1 MSELKDE
8 VIEETVAEVIVED
21 TQVEAKELDIPEAP
35 LTAARTVSAIQASL
49 AEMSKEGLDEI
60 FEAAEKAKAKAKV
73 EDDEEEE
80 DDEEGDEDEGEVED
94 TKVKAKKESKKS
106 KKESKK
112 SVKEIDD
119 VDSQEKGGKTDQ
131 KDNKADKLKKKK
143 QDSDDGSEGDVVEK
157 KGKFKEDVEAL
168 IKDEDT
174 LSEGFKEKAATI
186 FEAALTSKVNAE
198 TAELEERYSSDLAGE
213 VEAIKEDLV
222 DKVDG
227 YLTYVVEN
235 WMKDNEVAIE
245 HSLKSE
251 ITESFIQSLGTLFAE
266 HHINVPDDAGDIL
279 DTLSEEAKDA
289 KSQLN
294 DATAKAMELSEKVKA
309 FERKD
314 IVSEACKGLAAT
326 EVAKLTDL
334 VEGVEADSNE
344 DFAKK
349 VATIKESYL
358 NKDAT
363 VTATAEVDAITEDT
377 QEEQVVSA
385 QMQKYLTALTPK

>member
-1 MSELKDE
+1 MSDIKDTI
-8 VIEETVAEVIVED
+8 VDETVDEVIVED
-21 TQVEAKELDIPEAP
+21 TQVEATADLDIPEAP

-49 AEMSKEGLDEI
+49 AEMSKEGLDAI

-80 DDEEGDEDEGEVED
+80 DDEGDEDEGDVEEAKTSKKEVVEPGSEPKGVAKD
-94 TKVKAKKESKKS
+94 KEAKKDSAKKTSKKKVKA
-106 KKESKK
+106 
-112 SVKEIDD
+112 
-119 VDSQEKGGKTDQ
+119 
-131 KDNKADKLKKKK
+131 
-143 QDSDDGSEGDVVEK
+143 DDGSEGDVHEDA
-157 KGKFKEDVEAL
+157 FKEDIDAL
-168 IKDEDT
+168 VKDEDT
-174 LSEGFKEKAATI
+174 LSEGFKEKASTI
-186 FEAALTSKVNAE
+186 FEAALASKVNSE
-198 TAELEERYSSDLAGE
+198 TAKLEERYSSDLAGE

-235 WMKDNEVAIE
+235 WMTDNEVAIE

-251 ITESFIQSLGTLFAE
+251 ITESFIDSLGQLFAE
-266 HHINVPDDAGDIL
+266 HHINVPADAGDIL

-289 KSQLN
+289 KAQLN
-294 DATAKAMELSEKVKA
+294 DATAHAMDLAEKVKA
-309 FERKD
+309 FERKE

-334 VEGVEADSNE
+334 VEGIDADSNE

-363 VTATAEVDAITEDT
+363 VTATPEVDAITEDT
-377 QEEQVVSA
+377 QEPQVVAA
-385 QMQKYLTALTPK
+385 QMQKYLDAMTRK

>member
-1 MSELKDE
+1 MSKLKDD
-8 VIEETVAEVIVED
+8 IAEVIVED
-21 TQVEAKELDIPEAP
+21 ALVEATVETPDAP

-49 AEMSKEGLDEI
+49 AEMSKEGLDAI

-80 DDEEGDEDEGEVED
+80 DDEDEDDEGEVQEGD
-94 TKVKAKKESKKS
+94 AKE
-106 KKESKK
+106 
-112 SVKEIDD
+112 V
-119 VDSQEKGGKTDQ
+119 KGGKTAQ
-131 KDNKADKLKKKK
+131 ADNKTSKTGKKKVK
-143 QDSDDGSEGDVVEK
+143 ADDGSEGDVVEK
-157 KGKFKEDVEAL
+157 KEAKFKEDLDAL
-168 IKDEDT
+168 VKDEDT
-174 LSEGFKEKAATI
+174 LSEGFKEKASTI

-198 TAELEERYSSDLAGE
+198 TVKLEERYASDLAGE

-235 WMKDNEVAIE
+235 WMTDNEVAIE

-251 ITESFIQSLGTLFAE
+251 ITESFIDSLGQLFAE
-266 HHINVPDDAGDIL
+266 HHINVPKDAGDIL
-279 DTLSEEAKDA
+279 DSLSEEAKDA
-289 KSQLN
+289 KAQLN
-294 DATAKAMELSEKVKA
+294 DATAKAMDLAEKVKA

-326 EVAKLTDL
+326 EVAKLTEL
-334 VEGVEADSNE
+334 VEGVDADSNE

-358 NKDAT
+358 KKDDT
-363 VTATAEVDAITEDT
+363 VTAITEVDAINEDSI
-377 QEEQVVSA
+377 EEPQVVNA
-385 QMQKYLTALTPK
+385 QMQKYLSALSRT

>member
-1 MSELKDE
+1 MSDIKDE
-8 VIEETVAEVIVED
+8 VVDETVDEVIVED
-21 TQVEAKELDIPEAP
+21 TQVEVKELEIPEAP

-73 EDDEEEE
+73 EAE
-80 DDEEGDEDEGEVED
+80 DDEDEDEDDEDDEGEVEE
-94 TKVKAKKESKKS
+94 TGKKAKKESKK
-106 KKESKK
+106 KTEGKK

-119 VDSQEKGGKTDQ
+119 VDSQETGGKTAQ
-131 KDNKADKLKKKK
+131 SDNKTDKLKKKK
-143 QDSDDGSEGDVVEK
+143 AKADDGSEGDVVEK

-168 IKDEDT
+168 VKDEDT
-174 LSEGFKEKAATI
+174 LSEGFKEKAAII

-198 TAELEERYSSDLAGE
+198 TAKLEERYASDLSGE

-235 WMKDNEVAIE
+235 WMTDNEVAIE

-251 ITESFIQSLGTLFAE
+251 ITESFIQSLGQLFSE

-279 DTLSEEAKDA
+279 DSLSEESKDA

-294 DATAKAMELSEKVKA
+294 DATEKNIELSEKVKA
-309 FERKD
+309 YARQD
-314 IVSEACKGLAAT
+314 IIREACKGLAAT
-326 EVAKLTDL
+326 ETAKLTEL
-334 VEGVEADSNE
+334 TEAIEADDNE
-344 DFAKK
+344 AFATK

-358 NKDAT
+358 NKD
-363 VTATAEVDAITEDT
+363 TAVETSEVDAITEDS
-377 QEEQVVSA
+377 QEPQVVSA
-385 QMQKYLTALTPK
+385 QMQAYLDAISRT

>member
-1 MSELKDE
+1 MSDIKDE
-8 VIEETVAEVIVED
+8 SVETVDEVIVED
-21 TQVEAKELDIPEAP
+21 TQVEELNIPDAP

-80 DDEEGDEDEGEVED
+80 DDEGDEDEGEVEN
-94 TKVKAKKESKKS
+94 TKASKKEAKT

-119 VDSQEKGGKTDQ
+119 VGKQVKGGKTDQ
-131 KDNKADKLKKKK
+131 PDNKTDKLKKKK
-143 QDSDDGSEGDVVEK
+143 VDADDGSSGDVIEK

-168 IKDEDT
+168 VKDEDT

-198 TAELEERYSSDLAGE
+198 TAKLEERYASDLDGE

-235 WMKDNEVAIE
+235 WMTDNEVAIE

-251 ITESFIQSLGTLFAE
+251 ITESFIQSLGQLFSE
-266 HHINVPDDAGDIL
+266 HHINVPEDAGDIL
-279 DTLSEEAKDA
+279 DSLSEESKDA

-294 DATAKAMELSEKVKA
+294 DATEKAIELSEKVKA
-309 FERKD
+309 YERQD
-314 IVSEACKGLAAT
+314 IIREACKGLAAT
-326 EVAKLTDL
+326 EAAKLTEL
-334 VEGVEADSNE
+334 TEAIEANDNE
-344 DFAKK
+344 SFATK

-358 NKDAT
+358 NKDT
-363 VTATAEVDAITEDT
+363 PAESTDVDAITEDS
-377 QEEQVVSA
+377 QEPQVVSD
-385 QMQKYLTALTPK
+385 QMKRYLDAMSRT

>member
-1 MSELKDE
+1 MSELQDD
-8 VIEETVAEVIVED
+8 IDNTVDEVIVED
-21 TQVEAKELDIPEAP
+21 TQADEIASAP

-49 AEMSKEGLDEI
+49 AEMSKEGLDAI

-80 DDEEGDEDEGEVED
+80 DDEGDEDEGEVDESD
-94 TKVKAKKESKKS
+94 AKE
-106 KKESKK
+106 
-112 SVKEIDD
+112 V
-119 VDSQEKGGKTDQ
+119 KGGKTDA
-131 KDNKADKLKKKK
+131 KDNKATPTKKKK
-143 QDSDDGSEGDVVEK
+143 VKADDGSEGDVM
-157 KGKFKEDVEAL
+157 EDVFAEDLNAL
-168 IKDEDT
+168 VKDEDT
-174 LSEGFKEKAATI
+174 LSEGFKEKASTI
-186 FEAALTSKVNAE
+186 FEAALASKVNAE
-198 TAELEERYSSDLAGE
+198 TVKLEERYASDLAGE

-235 WMKDNEVAIE
+235 WMTDNEVAIE

-251 ITESFIQSLGTLFAE
+251 ITESFIQSLGQLFSE

-279 DTLSEEAKDA
+279 DSLSEEAKDA

-294 DATAKAMELSEKVKA
+294 DATARAMDLAEQVKA
-309 FERKD
+309 FERKE

-334 VEGVEADSNE
+334 VEAIDADSNE

-349 VATIKESYL
+349 
-358 NKDAT
+358 
-363 VTATAEVDAITEDT
+363 
-377 QEEQVVSA
+377 
-385 QMQKYLTALTPK
+385 

>member
-1 MSELKDE
+1 MSDIKDE
-8 VIEETVAEVIVED
+8 VVEETVDEVIVED
-21 TQVEAKELDIPEAP
+21 TQVEAEEVIETPDAP

-80 DDEEGDEDEGEVED
+80 DDEDDEDEGEVEN

-106 KKESKK
+106 KTEVVDDEKDTEGKSK
-112 SVKEIDD
+112 
-119 VDSQEKGGKTDQ
+119 
-131 KDNKADKLKKKK
+131 AKKKK
-143 QDSDDGSEGDVVEK
+143 VKTDDGSEGDTVESK
-157 KGKFKEDVEAL
+157 KAGKFKEDVEAL
-168 IKDEDT
+168 VKDEDT

-198 TAELEERYSSDLAGE
+198 TAKLEERYASDLTGE

-251 ITESFIQSLGTLFAE
+251 ITESFIQSLGQLFAE

-279 DTLSEEAKDA
+279 DSLSEEAKDA
-289 KSQLN
+289 KAQLN
-294 DATAKAMELSEKVKA
+294 DATEKAIELSEKVKA
-309 FERKD
+309 YERQD
-314 IVSEACKGLAAT
+314 IIREACKGLAAT
-326 EVAKLTDL
+326 EAAKLTEL
-334 VEGVEADSNE
+334 TEAIEADDN
-344 DFAKK
+344 DGFVTK

-358 NKDAT
+358 NKDTPAET
-363 VTATAEVDAITEDT
+363 LTEVDGVSEDS
-377 QEEQVVSA
+377 QEKQVVSD
-385 QMQKYLTALTPK
+385 QMQKYLDAIKRT

>member
-1 MSELKDE
+1 
-8 VIEETVAEVIVED
+8 
-21 TQVEAKELDIPEAP
+21 
-35 LTAARTVSAIQASL
+35 
-49 AEMSKEGLDEI
+49 MSKEGLDEI

-73 EDDEEEE
+73 EADDEEDGDE
-80 DDEEGDEDEGEVED
+80 DDDEDEGEVEE
-94 TKVKAKKESKKS
+94 TGKKAKKESKT

-119 VDSQEKGGKTDQ
+119 VDSQETGGKTAQ
-131 KDNKADKLKKKK
+131 ADNKATPTKKKK
-143 QDSDDGSEGDVVEK
+143 AKADDGSEGDVVEK

-168 IKDEDT
+168 VKDEDT
-174 LSEGFKEKAATI
+174 LSEGFKEKAAII

-198 TAELEERYSSDLAGE
+198 TAKLEERYESDLAGE

-251 ITESFIQSLGTLFAE
+251 ITESFIQSLGQLFSE
-266 HHINVPDDAGDIL
+266 HHINVPADAGDIL
-279 DTLSEEAKDA
+279 DTLSEESKDA

-294 DATAKAMELSEKVKA
+294 DATEKNIELSEKVKA
-309 FERKD
+309 YERQD
-314 IVSEACKGLAAT
+314 IIREACKGLAAT
-326 EVAKLTDL
+326 ETAKLTEL
-334 VEGVEADSNE
+334 TEAVEADDNE
-344 DFAKK
+344 VFATK

-358 NKDAT
+358 NKDTPAEST
-363 VTATAEVDAITEDT
+363 DEVDAITEDS
-377 QEEQVVSA
+377 QENQEVTA
-385 QMQKYLTALTPK
+385 QMQSYLDAIKRT

>member
-1 MSELKDE
+1 MSEVKKDE
-8 VIEETVAEVIVED
+8 VVDETIDEVIVED
-21 TQVEAKELDIPEAP
+21 TQVDAEELIETPDAP

-49 AEMSKEGLDEI
+49 TEMSKEDLDII

-73 EDDEEEE
+73 EAEDGEE
-80 DDEEGDEDEGEVED
+80 DDEDEDEDSVDETVDGEGD
-94 TKVKAKKESKKS
+94 LN
-106 KKESKK
+106 
-112 SVKEIDD
+112 
-119 VDSQEKGGKTDQ
+119 GGKTAA
-131 KDNKADKLKKKK
+131 KKLVATPGNTKKKK
-143 QDSDDGSEGDVVEK
+143 VGDDGNSVEGIPEK

-168 IKDEDT
+168 VKDEDT

-198 TAELEERYSSDLAGE
+198 TAKLEERYQSDLDGE

-251 ITESFIQSLGTLFAE
+251 ITESFIQSLGQLFSE

-279 DTLSEEAKDA
+279 DSLSEETKDA

-294 DATAKAMELSEKVKA
+294 DATEKNIELAEKVKA
-309 FERKD
+309 FERQD
-314 IVSEACKGLAAT
+314 IINETCKGLTATDAAKISELT
-326 EVAKLTDL
+326 EAI
-334 VEGVEADSNE
+334 EAEDNE
-344 DFAKK
+344 SFATK

-358 NKDAT
+358 NKD
-363 VTATAEVDAITEDT
+363 TAVETSEVDGITEDDGSV
-377 QEEQVVSA
+377 EPQVVSA
-385 QMQKYLTALTPK
+385 QMQKYLDAMSRT